1 VKKYLPRIYDDILKF
16 KLQSTGAVCIK
27 GPKWCGKST
36 TALQLAK
43 STVFMQDPHNLEQ
56 NINLAKANPSF
67 FLKGETPKLIDE
79 WQVIPFI
86 WDSIRFE
93 VDKRDKFNQFIL
105 TGSATPPDSN
115 KIMHSGAGR
124 ITYLMMRTMS
134 LFESNDSTG
143 EVSIK
148 QLFSNPDII
157 EGKTN
162 KTLEDIFFLICRG
175 GWPKAINQKPE
186 IALAQSKNFYD
197 MLVHSD
203 MSKVD
208 NVKRSEER
216 IISLMRSLS
225 RNIGTT
231 ISLNEIK
238 RDMIQ
243 NDEPESLSTD
253 TVASYIEALKKLFIV
268 ENLNAWNPNLR
279 SASAIR
285 TKPTR
290 YFVDPS
296 IATAALDIGP
306 IDLMND
312 LKTAGFLF
320 EAMCIR
326 DLRIYA
332 ESLNGRLYHFR
343 DNKGFEIDSIIHLDN
358 GNYGLIEI
366 KLFDQNRIDQG
377 ANNLLKLSSRINTK
391 RMKKP
396 SFLMV
401 LTGTNYAY
409 KRDDG
414 VFVVPITCLKN

>member
-1 VKKYLPRIYDDILKF
+1 
-16 KLQSTGAVCIK
+16 
-27 GPKWCGKST
+27 
-36 TALQLAK
+36 
-43 STVFMQDPHNLEQ
+43 
-56 NINLAKANPSF
+56 
-67 FLKGETPKLIDE
+67 
-79 WQVIPFI
+79 
-86 WDSIRFE
+86 
-93 VDKRDKFNQFIL
+93 
-105 TGSATPPDSN
+105 
-115 KIMHSGAGR
+115 
-124 ITYLMMRTMS
+124 
-134 LFESNDSTG
+134 
-143 EVSIK
+143 
-148 QLFSNPDII
+148 
-157 EGKTN
+157 
-162 KTLEDIFFLICRG
+162 
-175 GWPKAINQKPE
+175 
-186 IALAQSKNFYD
+186 
-197 MLVHSD
+197 

-208 NVKRSEER
+208 NVKRSEDR
-216 IISLMRSLS
+216 VISLMRSLS

-238 RDMIQ
+238 KDMIQ

-343 DNKGFEIDSIIHLDN
+343 DNKGFKIDSIIHLDN

-366 KLFDQNRIDQG
+366 KLFDQNRIDEG
-377 ANNLLKLSSRINTK
+377 AKNLLKLSSIINTK
-391 RMKKP
+391 KMKKP